1 MTPEE
6 RQALMDR
13 PAIPPPP
20 GVISNFDNP
29 ESVRSWGLPLQIA
42 ILTIVTL
49 LVAAWMFTK
58 IKIVKKIF
66 IDDYIIFLAYV
77 SEQCS
82 NPGD

>member
-6 RQALMDR
+6 RQALMQR

-20 GVISNFDNP
+20 GVTSNLANP

-42 ILTIVTL
+42 VFTIVTL

-58 IKIVKKIF
+58 VKVVKKIF
-66 IDDYIIFLAYV
+66 VDDYIIFLAYV
-77 SEQCS
+77 S
-82 NPGD
+82 